1 MTDSQL
7 REKIYSD
14 ELNYNNEVMFYAR
27 LLKKMD
33 IKILLLAGPSCAG
46 KTTTSERLR
55 ASLCE
60 NGIETFV
67 LSLDDFYLT
76 RDLVPKTSDG
86 KPDFESVYALDLP
99 YIRECFVG
107 LMTGQTVQV
116 PTFDFNLHG
125 RTDVYKEIKLKGN
138 SMCIV
143 EGLHALN
150 PVISDCATGS
160 DRLFKIYLDSYSD
173 SDKPDATRVIRRLVR
188 DYHYRSSDANRTFE
202 LWDNVIESERI
213 NIRPFSRYAN
223 ATINTYFDYEK
234 AALKAP
240 LIEVLNTLK
249 PGSIY
254 TKKAEELR
262 RSMESVNEI
271 PLSYVPSDSLLQEFI
286 PPLEIRNRYTV
297 DEEST

>member
-1 MTDSQL
+1 MTDAKL
-7 REKIYSD
+7 REKIYAD
-14 ELNYNNEVMFYAR
+14 ELGYNNEVTFYAR

-55 ASLCE
+55 ESLCE

-76 RDLVPKTSDG
+76 RDLVPKTSEG

-99 YIRECFVG
+99 YIRECFIG

-160 DRLFKIYLDSYSD
+160 DKLFKIYLDSYSD
-173 SDKPDATRVIRRLVR
+173 SDKPDATRVIRRQ
-188 DYHYRSSDANRTFE
+188 
-202 LWDNVIESERI
+202 
-213 NIRPFSRYAN
+213 P
-223 ATINTYFDYEK
+223 
-234 AALKAP
+234 
-240 LIEVLNTLK
+240 
-249 PGSIY
+249 
-254 TKKAEELR
+254 
-262 RSMESVNEI
+262 
-271 PLSYVPSDSLLQEFI
+271 YV
-286 PPLEIRNRYTV
+286 
-297 DEEST
+297 